1 LSKIK
6 KTEPRDNEE
15 QEEEANKYNYTY
27 RDMLLKFYKL
37 YLKRYKEQFFGI
49 QFLHVVGAILL
60 LIPPLIM
67 REIIDEAIP
76 AGNVTGIFTLAGIA
90 LLVFI
95 IQAVVEKVSI
105 FHGHRI
111 AQEVVRDMRDEL
123 YQHYQRLSMSF
134 HDNKKTGELMSRI
147 VDDLNKLQEF
157 IHHGPEA
164 IVQSGILLVG
174 TVVIMLTL
182 NVQLTL
188 VALIFVPFLI
198 AFSRF
203 LMKRM
208 HRAFRKTREAKAIM
222 NDRLEDN
229 LAGIKVI
236 KAFVSEEN
244 ELSRFRRTT
253 QDHTDYRLEALR
265 YVSILFPGSRLLNGL
280 GILVVLA
287 FGGYIS
293 ATGVISVGTVVA
305 FYFYLE
311 QFRNPVLR
319 LVHMSEDLSDT
330 FSSLERFYDHME
342 KTPAIV
348 TEISKSPQ
356 EPKLKGRVEFTN
368 VHFSYDNEEEVLQGV
383 SFNVEPQQTTAL
395 VGPSGAGKTT
405 IVRLI
410 PRLYE
415 HQQGEITIDGRSV
428 KDFSVRDLR
437 SSIAMV
443 MQDDYLFSDT
453 VEENIAYGK
462 PGSSREEIVE
472 AAKAANAHD
481 FIIDLPDGYDTKVG
495 QRGLKLSGGQRQ
507 RVSIARAFL
516 KNPQILILDEA
527 TSAVD
532 LETEKLIQEAIERL
546 TAKRTTFVIAHR
558 LSTIVNSDLII
569 FIEDGKIREKGTHK
583 ELVRKRGE
591 YFRFYEMQFEQKS
604 EAI

>member
-1 LSKIK
+1 MSKIK